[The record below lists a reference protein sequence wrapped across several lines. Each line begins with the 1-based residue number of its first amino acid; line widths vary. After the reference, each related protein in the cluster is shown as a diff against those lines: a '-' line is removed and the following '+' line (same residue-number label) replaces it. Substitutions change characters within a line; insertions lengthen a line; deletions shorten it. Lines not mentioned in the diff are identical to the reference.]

1 MRQSSKLILP
11 CDPHYTAH
19 WEAEKRRKKT
29 REWLRK
35 RERDLARAPSIVS
48 EAPEAAVPAKRKEA
62 ISK

>member
-29 REWLRK
+29 REWLRQ
-35 RERDLARAPSIVS
+35 RERDLAQAPSIVS
-48 EAPEAAVPAKRKEA
+48 ETQKQPSP
-62 ISK
+62 

>member
-11 CDPHYTAH
+11 CDTNYTAH

-35 RERDLARAPSIVS
+35 RERDLAQAPSIVS
-48 EAPEAAVPAKRKEA
+48 ETPETAEPIERER
-62 ISK
+62 SHSQ